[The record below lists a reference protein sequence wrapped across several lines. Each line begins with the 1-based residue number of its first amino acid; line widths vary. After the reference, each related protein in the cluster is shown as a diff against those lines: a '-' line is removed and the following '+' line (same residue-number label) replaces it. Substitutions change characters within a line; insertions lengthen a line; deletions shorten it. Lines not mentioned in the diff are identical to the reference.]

1 MERRDVDEIEEAVIA
16 MLVEYLIER
25 RLDANEDQQVNST
38 MEDIR
43 LRIAGRYG
51 LDGFGKQAG

>member
-1 MERRDVDEIEEAVIA
+1 MERRDVDEIEEAVIT

-51 LDGFGKQAG
+51 LDGFGKQVG

>member
-1 MERRDVDEIEEAVIA
+1 MERRDVDQIEEAVIA

-25 RLDANEDQQVNST
+25 RLDSSEDQQVNST
-38 MEDIR
+38 IEDIR
-43 LRIAGRYG
+43 LRVAGRYG